1 MIWVRWW
8 NLFEREDGGTMFERR
23 SMKWPILLAVA
34 MIILLLGLAVGW
46 VLLNVTNAMGN
57 PTSPGLYWVLLSAG
71 SAMFI
76 CVVAGVVLYLIW
88 SIQQINL
95 NRRQSN
101 FIDSVTHELKSP
113 IASLKLYLQTLNRRP
128 VDPTQRM
135 TFYRSMLDDVDRL
148 EQLIDQLLEAARL
161 EHATSRGEMAT
172 PMRIDDLLEE
182 IAREVAK
189 RHRVSHETIRLRLAP
204 IEGEVRK
211 GEFTVLFRNLIDNA
225 IKYAGNPPSVQID
238 LEPDQKPSWA
248 KISISDNGQGIPRAM
263 RRMIFGRFI
272 RVGNELERTK
282 PGTGLGLFL
291 VRSLVRQMR
300 GTIRLADLPQGT
312 GTRFEVS
319 LPDMQSVGDRQAF
332 YREITLPKTNLSDQL
347 PEVHEA
353 GGVESM
359 GGEPA

>member
-1 MIWVRWW
+1 
-8 NLFEREDGGTMFERR
+8 MFERR

-57 PTSPGLYWVLLSAG
+57 PSSPGLYWVLLSAG

-128 VDPTQRM
+128 VDQTQRM

-161 EHATSRGEMAT
+161 EHATSRSEMAT
-172 PMRIDDLLEE
+172 PMRIDELLEE

-238 LEPDQKPSWA
+238 LEPDQKHSWA

-319 LPDMQSVGDRQAF
+319 LPDMQGVGDRQAF
-332 YREITLPKTNLSDQL
+332 YREISIPKANLADQL

-359 GGEPA
+359 GSEPA